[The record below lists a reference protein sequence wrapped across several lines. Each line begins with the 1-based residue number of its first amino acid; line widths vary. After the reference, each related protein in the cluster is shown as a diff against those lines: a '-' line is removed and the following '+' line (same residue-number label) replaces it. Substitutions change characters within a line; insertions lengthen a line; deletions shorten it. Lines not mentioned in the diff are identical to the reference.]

1 MLLIYESGR
10 IRIMMQE
17 DQLHIEVGN
26 EPRIFIIIEGIIFNY
41 LIVVQRRL
49 VKVTLRNGQKVSL

>member
-1 MLLIYESGR
+1 
-10 IRIMMQE
+10 MQE